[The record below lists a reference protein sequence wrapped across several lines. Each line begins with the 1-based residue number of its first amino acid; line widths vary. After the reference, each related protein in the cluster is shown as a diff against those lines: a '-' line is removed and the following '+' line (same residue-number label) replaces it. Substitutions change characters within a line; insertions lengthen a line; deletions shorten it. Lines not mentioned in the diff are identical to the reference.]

1 MSKRKA
7 VPVSRAERR
16 ALKQVIEVRT
26 NADGSRTVKGIAA
39 PFGKQSVN
47 LGGFVEIISS
57 TAFDRTLKENPDV
70 LLLRQHD
77 ASTVMAR
84 SLSGTL
90 KLRVDKNQGLMFE
103 ANLSGKSTIANDT
116 IDALSRGDLD
126 SMSFAFNLGPGP
138 DADEWKYEN
147 DTLIR
152 VLHDVD
158 LGEISIVSFPAYPDS
173 SVALRS
179 IPKNLRSYL
188 KRSADDENPCDPDS
202 SNYDPDDPNCTDDDD
217 DRDEDDDCEC
227 ECPECL
233 ADNCEQCSAESCTDT
248 RCERCA
254 VQARDG
260 LRMKVLYALRRG

>member
-1 MSKRKA
+1 MPKRKPA
-7 VPVSRAERR
+7 SRVERR
-16 ALKQVIEVRT
+16 AIKEVIEVRT
-26 NADGSRTVKGIAA
+26 NADGSRTVKGVAA

-77 ASTVMAR
+77 PASLLAR
-84 SLSGTL
+84 TTSGTL
-90 KLRVDKNQGLMFE
+90 KLKVDKNQGLMFE
-103 ANLSGKSTIANDT
+103 ANLSAKSTIASDVV
-116 IDALSRGDLD
+116 DALSRGDLD
-126 SMSFAFNLGPGP
+126 ACSFAFNLGPGEN
-138 DADEWKYEN
+138 ADEWTYAN
-147 DTLIR
+147 DQLIR
-152 VLHDVD
+152 TLHDVD

-179 IPKNLRSYL
+179 IPKALRSHL